1 MAVIPPDAGV
11 RMRMQA
17 EAGLVEQ
24 LQPVRPIQ
32 SDLPDL
38 RSGQAFTARVIESL
52 PDNTYKALGGL
63 HILSEVRR
71 QIGKDV
77 V

>member
-17 EAGLVEQ
+17 EASLVEQ
-24 LQPVRPIQ
+24 LQPVRPIS

-38 RSGQAFTARVIESL
+38 RPGQAFSARVIE
-52 PDNTYKALGGL
+52 
-63 HILSEVRR
+63 
-71 QIGKDV
+71 
-77 V
+77 